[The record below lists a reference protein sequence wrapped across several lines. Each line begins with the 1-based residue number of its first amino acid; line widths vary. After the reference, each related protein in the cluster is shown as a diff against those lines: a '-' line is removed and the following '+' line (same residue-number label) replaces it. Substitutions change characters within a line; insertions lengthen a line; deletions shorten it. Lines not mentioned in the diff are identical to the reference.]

1 MKCVILA
8 GGVGSRLFEETIT
21 KPKALVKIGPYPI
34 ILHLILNLSKY
45 GINTLLFVVV
55 IKVIK

>member
-8 GGVGSRLFEETIT
+8 GGVGSRLFEETIA

-45 GINTLLFVVV
+45 DVETF
-55 IKVIK
+55 